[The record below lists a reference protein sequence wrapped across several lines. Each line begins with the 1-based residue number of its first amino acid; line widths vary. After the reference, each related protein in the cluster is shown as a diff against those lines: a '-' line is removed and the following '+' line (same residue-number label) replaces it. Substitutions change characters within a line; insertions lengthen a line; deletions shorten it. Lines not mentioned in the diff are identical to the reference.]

1 MINFSDLTFIFRF
14 LPVFIVAFYLTPYEF
29 RTLTLLL
36 GSLVFYGV
44 GDIKMFPV
52 LLGAVIIN
60 YLFSRALKGGGS
72 KVLLGFAIVLDA
84 LMLVEFKLLGQFVDS
99 SFMPIG
105 VSFFTFKMISFQIDN
120 YRGKVDEKAGFLDIA
135 AYFVMFPQIVSGPI
149 MRFEDYVKNPF
160 MKLWNRENVE
170 TDSESASETE
180 TDQEKEIEVLETVKN
195 DSDSDSEIIN
205 LDTDEGMEKL
215 EDTGKNES
223 AAEVEKTGKLHA
235 IEDGLRFFI
244 IGLAFKVLIADHL
257 SMLWRD
263 IGTIGY
269 ESISTALAWLGA
281 YTYSMELYFDFWGYS
296 LMAAG
301 IGVMLGFPF
310 IVNFDQPYGSK
321 NVSEFYRRWH
331 ATLGSW
337 FRDYIYF
344 PMGGSRKGNLR
355 TVLNL
360 LTVWLITGFW
370 HGVTLNFILW
380 GMIIF
385 VIILCERFILAKLP
399 KFLGG
404 LIGRINVL
412 VLIPLTWVVFALPDN
427 GMLSTYF
434 MRLFPF
440 FGVGVSINQG
450 DFIKNVGIYGIVLG
464 TGLILM
470 IPAVYGFFVKHRK
483 NPVFT
488 VGLLLLFWAC
498 VYSLSNAA
506 GNPFMYFKF

>member
-244 IGLAFKVLIADHL
+244 IGLAFKVLLADHL

-310 IVNFDQPYGSK
+310 IVNFDQPYGSR
-321 NVSEFYRRWH
+321 NVSELYRRWH